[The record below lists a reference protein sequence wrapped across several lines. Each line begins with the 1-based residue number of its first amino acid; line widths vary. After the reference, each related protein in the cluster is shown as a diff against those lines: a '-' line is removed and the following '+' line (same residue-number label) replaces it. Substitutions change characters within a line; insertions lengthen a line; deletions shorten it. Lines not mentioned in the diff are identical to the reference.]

1 MQAISSLYWNIWVS
15 FINSSNCLDGKSH
28 KENKSFREYF
38 CLNDDILFSPVDISY
53 FNTKNFF
60 TRKDTD
66 QIGLLHEINELRS
79 NMKFCRDKA

>member
-1 MQAISSLYWNIWVS
+1 MPE
-15 FINSSNCLDGKSH
+15 INFL
-28 KENKSFREYF
+28 ENK
-38 CLNDDILFSPVDISY
+38 IW
-53 FNTKNFF
+53 KNFF